1 MKKNPFPGK
10 FIVFEGLDGAGS
22 STQIEL
28 LTRALKKKGRNVVI
42 TKEPTN
48 NIIGGLIRG
57 QLTKDWNSSMECL
70 QLLFAADRA
79 HHLDRLIIP
88 ALKIGKIVL
97 CDRYFFST
105 VAFGSLDLDRNWLL
119 EINDQFILPDLI
131 ILLKVSPR
139 ECLKRMH
146 EDRFQ
151 LELFEEEKKLQKV
164 WKTYMWLAKKFPQV
178 KLINGEKEVEKVAS
192 EIFLTFGRKYGT
204 I

>member
-1 MKKNPFPGK
+1 MKKNTYPGK

-22 STQIEL
+22 STQIDKL
-28 LTRALKKKGRNVVI
+28 AAALKKEGKNPVV

-88 ALKIGKIVL
+88 ALKDKKIVL

-105 VAFGSLDLDRNWLL
+105 VAFGALDLDRNWLM
-119 EINDQFILPDLI
+119 EINDQFLLPDLI
-131 ILLKVSPR
+131 VLLKVSPR

-146 EDRFQ
+146 ENRFQ

-164 WKTYMWLAKKFPQV
+164 WKTYVWLANKFPNV
-178 KLINGEKEVEKVAS
+178 KIVDGARSIESIAS
-192 EIFLTFGRKYGT
+192 DIDKIVKKYL
-204 I
+204 

>member
-1 MKKNPFPGK
+1 MKKNPYPGK

-28 LTRALKKKGRNVVI
+28 LSQALKKKGRNVII

-88 ALKIGKIVL
+88 ALKDKKIVL

-105 VAFGSLDLDRNWLL
+105 VAYGSLDLDRNWLL

-131 ILLKVSPR
+131 ILLQVSPR

-146 EDRFQ
+146 ENRFQ
-151 LELFEEEKKLQKV
+151 LELFEEGKKLKKV
-164 WKTYMWLAKKFPQV
+164 WTTYAWLARKFSGV
-178 KLINGEKEVEKVAS
+178 KIMDGQREVDVIAS
-192 EIFLTFGRKYGT
+192 EILNITRKYT
-204 I
+204 S

>member
-1 MKKNPFPGK
+1 MRKNTYPGK

-22 STQIEL
+22 STQIDKL
-28 LTRALKKKGRNVVI
+28 AASLKKAGRNPVV

-79 HHLDRLIIP
+79 HHLERLIIP
-88 ALKIGKIVL
+88 ALKDKKIVL

-105 VAFGSLDLDRNWLL
+105 VAFGALDLDRGWLL
-119 EINDQFILPDLI
+119 EINDQFLLPDLI

-139 ECLKRMH
+139 ECIKRMH
-146 EDRFQ
+146 ENRFR

-164 WKTYMWLAKKFPQV
+164 WKTYTWLAEKFPNV
-178 KLINGEKEVEKVAS
+178 KIVDGEKSIESIAS
-192 EIFLTFGRKYGT
+192 DIDKIVKKYLK
-204 I
+204 

>member
-1 MKKNPFPGK
+1 MKKNTYPGK

-22 STQIEL
+22 STQIDKL
-28 LTRALKKKGRNVVI
+28 AASLKKEGRNPVV

-88 ALKIGKIVL
+88 ALKDKKIVL

-105 VAFGSLDLDRNWLL
+105 AAFGSLDLDRNWLL

-146 EDRFQ
+146 ENRFQ

-164 WKTYMWLAKKFPQV
+164 WKTYMWLAKKFPHV
-178 KLINGEKEVEKVAS
+178 RLIDGEKEVEKVAS
-192 EIFLTFGRKYGT
+192 EIFLTFNQKYGT

>member
-1 MKKNPFPGK
+1 MKKNTYPGK

-22 STQIEL
+22 STQIDKL
-28 LTRALKKKGRNVVI
+28 AASLKKAGRNPVV

-79 HHLDRLIIP
+79 HHLERLIIP
-88 ALKIGKIVL
+88 ALKDKKIVL

-105 VAFGSLDLDRNWLL
+105 VAFGALDLDRNWLL
-119 EINDQFILPDLI
+119 EINDQFLLPDLI
-131 ILLKVSPR
+131 ILLKVSPK

-146 EDRFQ
+146 ENRFQ
-151 LELFEEEKKLQKV
+151 LELFEEEKKLKNV
-164 WKTYMWLAKKFPQV
+164 WKTYVWLSKKFPNV
-178 KLINGEKEVEKVAS
+178 KIVDGERDVDVITDDVLNISK
-192 EIFLTFGRKYGT
+192 KY
-204 I
+204 IS

>member
-1 MKKNPFPGK
+1 MKKNIYPGK

-22 STQIEL
+22 STQIDRL
-28 LTRALKKKGRNVVI
+28 AMSLKKAGKNPIV

-88 ALKIGKIVL
+88 ALKTGKIVL

-139 ECLKRMH
+139 ECLKRIH
-146 EDRFQ
+146 ENRFQ

-164 WKTYMWLAKKFPQV
+164 WKTYLWLAKKFPNV
-178 KLINGEKEVEKVAS
+178 KIVDGERDVDVIAD
-192 EIFLTFGRKYGT
+192 EIAKFIKSYS
-204 I
+204 

>member
-1 MKKNPFPGK
+1 MKKNTYPGK

-22 STQIEL
+22 STQIDKL
-28 LTRALKKKGRNVVI
+28 AVSLKKEGRNPVV

-88 ALKIGKIVL
+88 ALKDKKIVL

-105 VAFGSLDLDRNWLL
+105 AAFGSLDLDRNWLL

-146 EDRFQ
+146 ENRFQ

-164 WKTYMWLAKKFPQV
+164 WKTYMWLAKKFPHV
-178 KLINGEKEVEKVAS
+178 RLIDGEKEVEKVAS
-192 EIFLTFGRKYGT
+192 EIFLTFNQKYGT

>member
-1 MKKNPFPGK
+1 MKKNTYPGK

-22 STQIEL
+22 STQIDKL
-28 LTRALKKKGRNVVI
+28 AVSLKKEGRNPVV

-88 ALKIGKIVL
+88 ALKDKKIVL

-105 VAFGSLDLDRNWLL
+105 AAFGSLDLDRNWLL

-146 EDRFQ
+146 ENRFQ
-151 LELFEEEKKLQKV
+151 LELFEEEKKLK
-164 WKTYMWLAKKFPQV
+164 
-178 KLINGEKEVEKVAS
+178 
-192 EIFLTFGRKYGT
+192 KYGKHT
-204 I
+204 CG

>member
-1 MKKNPFPGK
+1 MKKNPYPGK

-22 STQIEL
+22 STQIDKL
-28 LTRALKKKGRNVVI
+28 AASLKKEGRNPVV

-88 ALKIGKIVL
+88 ALKDKKIVL

-105 VAFGSLDLDRNWLL
+105 AAFGSLDLDRNWLL

-146 EDRFQ
+146 ENRFQ

-164 WKTYMWLAKKFPQV
+164 WKTYMWLAKKFPHV
-178 KLINGEKEVEKVAS
+178 RLIDGEKEVEKVAS
-192 EIFLTFGRKYGT
+192 EIFLTFNQKYGT